1 MKFIR
6 KYIIK
11 VILEE
16 IKRGGIV
23 IGNKRIYNKDGALTI
38 SEV

>member
-23 IGNKRIYNKDGALTI
+23 IGSKRIYNKDGALTI